1 MGNWSVQQE
10 AKKEVKEKERTSRE
24 TLGKFFYDLAKLV
37 FTAMALVGG
46 VSLIIDEPQIK
57 QGVLL
62 ATGMLLTYIFASIG
76 YNILKDRN
84 MDFMIM
90 FFSICSV
97 IGIGILI
104 WLKPKAVKDGSLIY
118 DIECL

>member
-1 MGNWSVQQE
+1 
-10 AKKEVKEKERTSRE
+10 
-24 TLGKFFYDLAKLV
+24 
-37 FTAMALVGG
+37 
-46 VSLIIDEPQIK
+46 
-57 QGVLL
+57 
-62 ATGMLLTYIFASIG
+62 
-76 YNILKDRN
+76 

-104 WLKPKAVKDGSLIY
+104 WFKTKSGKDGSLIY